1 MQELVYARLREDI
14 LNGRLV
20 PGQWVRQDAIA
31 REMQISKI
39 PIREALRRLESDGYV
54 YFEPNRGAKVSELSV
69 EELQELYVE
78 RAALE
83 TFAARLAGPLLLDA
97 DVVALRESITLQE
110 QLRHQRDNENLSKV
124 TKEFHFV
131 IYRRSGRERLCSK
144 IGRLWDNCGR
154 YQRAYLDLP
163 DGTFRTIEGH
173 HAMVEACENRDTAAL
188 EIAVRDHILAIAAG
202 VEAAL
207 SRRYLHP
214 SDPTISR

>member
-14 LNGRLV
+14 LTGRLG

-39 PIREALRRLESDGYV
+39 PIREALRRLEADGYV
-54 YFEPNRGAKVSELSV
+54 TFEPNRGARVTNLSV

-83 TFAARLAGPLLLDA
+83 AFAAHLAVPLMVDA
-97 DVVALRESITLQE
+97 DVKALKKSLLLQE
-110 QLRHQRDNENLSKV
+110 RLQKQGNIQSLS
-124 TKEFHFV
+124 TTTREFHFI
-131 IYRRSGRERLCSK
+131 IYRRTGRERLCSK

-154 YQRAYLDLP
+154 YQRAYLHLP
-163 DGTFRTIEGH
+163 DGVFRTIDGH
-173 HAMVEACENRDTAAL
+173 AAMVDACQNHDARAL
-188 EIAVRDHILAIAAG
+188 EAAVRDHILSISHG

-207 SRRYLHP
+207 SGGGSHP
-214 SDPTISR
+214 AVLPPSG